1 MSSVSNFIKGGVNLI
16 TGNRSRP
23 PSSNSGSKIET
34 QEEYRERRR
43 RNNKETSSEI
53 NGVAGVLG
61 AANAMNSI
69 VSTAPQLENII
80 KQQITNEIVELT
92 DAVSYSGQQIGN
104 IQNKHNVSALST
116 PVSRHTPMIQMN
128 NAIQTGVH
136 LHRPEPQPAYTDQL
150 QHLQNLQQYF
160 NSQRQT
166 PVPSLEPLPIPQLI
180 AAASTPRISTP
191 VVAPSNASNKSNKS
205 NTSNILAAVS
215 ANLVYGAVNTNGS
228 QNITP
233 ATSKPASVKSEV
245 EPMVIPHHQFVRNI
259 SIPDIGNIY
268 ESGANITGDNNNVV
282 IDILPLTHTNLSIH
296 ENAMIQQQPHS
307 QDLSSQ
313 VEIQITE
320 VEIPNNIATIPLV
333 FDTLDP
339 DGMM

>member
-1 MSSVSNFIKGGVNLI
+1 
-16 TGNRSRP
+16 
-23 PSSNSGSKIET
+23 
-34 QEEYRERRR
+34 
-43 RNNKETSSEI
+43 
-53 NGVAGVLG
+53 
-61 AANAMNSI
+61 MNSI

-116 PVSRHTPMIQMN
+116 PVSRHTPMVQMN

-136 LHRPEPQPAYTDQL
+136 LHRPEPQPAYTEQL

-166 PVPSLEPLPIPQLI
+166 PLPSLEPLPIPQLI
-180 AAASTPRISTP
+180 AAAYTPRISRP
-191 VVAPSNASNKSNKS
+191 VVEPSNASNASNKS

-215 ANLVYGAVNTNGS
+215 ANLVYGAVNTNRS

-268 ESGANITGDNNNVV
+268 ESGANITGDTNNDNNVV
-282 IDILPLTHTNLSIH
+282 IDILPLTHNNLSIH
-296 ENAMIQQQPHS
+296 ENAMIQQQPH
-307 QDLSSQ
+307 QPDLSSQ
-313 VEIQITE
+313 VEIPINI
-320 VEIPNNIATIPLV
+320 VELPNNISTLPV
-333 FDTLDP
+333 VSDNLDP